1 MESDDSVVL
10 VGQDIG
16 RLGGVFRVTKG
27 LQKRFGADRVRDA
40 VLAESSIVG
49 QAIGMSLSGLKPVCE
64 IQFEG
69 FIYPGD
75 ESDRHS
81 GRAGSRRAG
90 TTTSRSI
97 SSSGCPSAAASAPSS
112 TTASPTKRYFAHT
125 PGSACRVSVLPE
137 RRGRHAEVRMPLAR
151 R

>member
-1 MESDDSVVL
+1 MASDESVVL

-27 LQKRFGADRVRDA
+27 LQKRFGQDRVRDA
-40 VLAESSIVG
+40 ILAESSIVG

-75 ESDRHS
+75 EPDRHP
-81 GRAGSRRAG
+81 GREDHHA
-90 TTTSRSI
+90 
-97 SSSGCPSAAASAPSS
+97 
-112 TTASPTKRYFAHT
+112 
-125 PGSACRVSVLPE
+125 LE
-137 RRGRHAEVRMPLAR
+137 RRDSAQSGDPGAGGRWHPR